1 MTVRELA
8 EKLELRILSMPEP
21 EREISGAYAGDLLS
35 WVMGRANEGS
45 VWATIMTNVNVIAV
59 ASLADTAVTVIC
71 EDSEIQ
77 SDVITTAKEKSV
89 NLLSTPLPIYEFC
102 VALSA
107 LIK

>member
-35 WVMGRANEGS
+35 WVMGRAKEGS